1 MEMLK
6 KIMKTAGIILAVL
19 VGIIV
24 IFAIVIFTIRA
35 VNGSKYKIK
44 SSGGIDES
52 TYIQINGIQQYINIR
67 GEDTSNP
74 VMIFVHG
81 GPASPM
87 GYVAP
92 YYQQPIEEKFTVIN
106 YDQRGCGRT
115 YYANGK
121 SFENLTVEQLERDLD
136 AIVDYA
142 CERFGQD
149 KVVIMGHSWGTILG
163 TVYAKNHPGKV
174 SAYIGVS
181 QCISN
186 LFDGKI
192 VIGEKAL
199 AVASSKNKKDA
210 EELEA
215 ALSRMRDVSDYDE
228 MSVDDLMTAASLSSK
243 YLACEGEMSS
253 MGQMW
258 TGLTSPQMNM
268 QDVGWFMHMTNTSEF
283 FASQRAL
290 MEYAFFGFD
299 LNEMGSEYEFPVYY
313 IAGSDDYA
321 VPQEL
326 AKKYYDTVTAPD
338 KEFVTVENTGHSMF
352 MDNPEEFSRVVL
364 SFFE

>member
-6 KIMKTAGIILAVL
+6 KMMKIAGIILAVL
-19 VGIIV
+19 VGIV
-24 IFAIVIFTIRA
+24 ILFAIVIFTARA

-44 SSGGIDES
+44 SSTGIDES

-115 YYANGK
+115 YYANGG
-121 SFENLTVEQLERDLD
+121 SVANLTVEQLESDLD

-149 KVVIMGHSWGTILG
+149 KVIIMGHSWGTVLG
-163 TVYAKNHPGKV
+163 TLYAKNHSEKV

-181 QCISN
+181 QCVNN
-186 LFDGKI
+186 LFEGKI
-192 VIGEKAL
+192 IVGEKAL

-210 EELEA
+210 EKLEA
-215 ALSRMRDVSDYDE
+215 ALCRMREVESYD
-228 MSVDDLMTAASLSSK
+228 DINLNDLMTTAILSQK
-243 YLACEGEMSS
+243 YLAAEGEISS
-253 MGQMW
+253 LGQIW
-258 TGLTSPQMNM
+258 AGISSPQMNLT
-268 QDVGWFMHMTNTSEF
+268 DIKWFMYMTDTTEF
-283 FASQRAL
+283 FASQRVL

-299 LNEMGSEYEFPVYY
+299 LNEMDSEYAFPVYY
-313 IAGSDDYA
+313 IAGSDDYM
-321 VPQEL
+321 VPQET
-326 AKKYYDTVTAPD
+326 AKEYYSKITAPD
-338 KEFVTVENTGHSMF
+338 KNFVIIENTGHSMF
-352 MDNPEEFSRVVL
+352 MDNPKEFSKMVL

>member
-6 KIMKTAGIILAVL
+6 KIMKIAGIILAVL
-19 VGIIV
+19 AGIIV

-52 TYIQINGIQQYINIR
+52 QYIEINGIQQYINIR

-121 SFENLTVEQLERDLD
+121 KIENLTVEQLERDLD

-142 CERFGQD
+142 RKRFGQD

-181 QCISN
+181 QCVSN
-186 LFDGKI
+186 IFEGKI

-199 AVASSKNKKDA
+199 AVASSKDKKDA
-210 EELEA
+210 EKLEA

-228 MSVDDLMTAASLSSK
+228 MSIDDLITAASLSSK
-243 YLACEGEMSS
+243 YLACEGEMSL

-258 TGLTSPQMNM
+258 TGLTSPHMNM
-268 QDVGWFMHMTNTSEF
+268 QDIGWFMQMTNTSEF

-352 MDNPEEFSRVVL
+352 MDNPKEFSRVVL